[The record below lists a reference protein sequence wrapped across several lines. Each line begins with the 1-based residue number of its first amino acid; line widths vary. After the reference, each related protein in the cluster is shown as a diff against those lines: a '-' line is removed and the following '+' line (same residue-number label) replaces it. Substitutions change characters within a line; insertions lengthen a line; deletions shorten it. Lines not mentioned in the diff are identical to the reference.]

1 VASPDKKAFLL
12 RLPPDVW
19 AQVERLAAAELRS
32 VNGQIEYLLRESLAR
47 RLGSEASPG
56 SAAVAPERA
65 SRAVQ
70 PNRGAPK
77 RKP

>member
-19 AQVERLAAAELRS
+19 AQVERLAASELRS

-47 RLGSEASPG
+47 RT
-56 SAAVAPERA
+56 
-65 SRAVQ
+65 
-70 PNRGAPK
+70 GAPVTPPGGPAPHQAARKK
-77 RKP
+77 RSQPPGD